1 MNGVGLF
8 GTIIVGGFAGWLAGI
23 LVDLRFGL
31 LMNIVIGVLGAA
43 LAQALFQRLEISVMP
58 GWWGSLVTGFV
69 GACLLLCLAKIV
81 RR

>member
-31 LMNIVIGVLGAA
+31 LMNIVIPTEATCGL
-43 LAQALFQRLEISVMP
+43 Q
-58 GWWGSLVTGFV
+58 
-69 GACLLLCLAKIV
+69 
-81 RR
+81 